1 MWSKQIH
8 NTISKK
14 YCCKLIQIQ
23 WKINLSANFI
33 NQIHTQFHTDCWSWL
48 GSKCECKNQQIQIKK
63 LTNTCKKTGGDELQN
78 WRCSSDSCSVATNAR
93 MKVLSIESGSPYPDY
108 SNKSTF
114 SWVQAILK
122 AQEACKVKLS
132 CFKGIVHPTHFQKQ
146 VGWGTWLLKCL
157 TSEMASIG

>member
-23 WKINLSANFI
+23 WKMILSATFI

-48 GSKCECKNQQIQIKK
+48 GIKCKCKNQQIQMKNVTNTWKK
-63 LTNTCKKTGGDELQN
+63 LLVVPNEKTGGARQAAVASQPMHV
-78 WRCSSDSCSVATNAR
+78 WKFCQRKSSS
-93 MKVLSIESGSPYPDY
+93 LYPDF

-114 SWVQAILK
+114 LWVQAILK

-132 CFKGIVHPTHFQKQ
+132 CFKGIVHPTHFQ
-146 VGWGTWLLKCL
+146 
-157 TSEMASIG
+157 